1 MIMLYDGYMNV
12 DNNQKLKH
20 LGGKN
25 NDTII
30 VYPSE
35 LMKFKALFTLMVLIV
50 DKQDRCVLY
59 ESDMYGAQFSKYG
72 KDVVARVIDKK
83 YTDLISNRFGFSL
96 VFEGTRRDY
105 DIELKDVIFNEKE
118 CYLGILNELAFYSAS
133 GTTDEKITR
142 ISNALLNI
150 SSTIDIGDDI
160 NKTLDLVLAESIKS
174 FEHGHFGT
182 IFVVQDEYFKIIS
195 NIGYGDEIINF
206 KLPIATSFLYH
217 ATQGKMDRIVPIED
231 VQKNYKVLPL
241 RSSTGELII
250 INSTIVAPIFYR
262 GSLYGMM
269 SIDSNKDKAFTQDD
283 LAVMTFIRNNV
294 QALISN
300 QLTFL
305 ERTSQAL
312 TDNMTGLYNRH
323 FLIEHFN
330 TILERSKRYDEPFSV
345 VVFDLD
351 DLKGL
356 NDHYGHLVGDQ
367 MIKSFARSLQQNTR
381 RSDILA
387 RYGGDEFMAIYLM
400 ADETELRSKFEN
412 LNRNMTIKAID
423 NTVQNYR
430 YNFSYGIATYPN
442 DGDNYADLINAAD
455 SRMYDMKLT
464 HKNKGF
470 PDAG

>member
-1 MIMLYDGYMNV
+1 MNDNTAPKIM
-12 DNNQKLKH
+12 H
-20 LGGKN
+20 FGGKS

-30 VYPSE
+30 VYPAE

-50 DKQDRCVLY
+50 DKQNRSVMY
-59 ESDMYGAQFSKYG
+59 ESDMYQTQFTKYG
-72 KDVVARVIDKK
+72 VDSVAKVIDKK
-83 YTDLISNRFGFSL
+83 YTDLKSNRFGFSL

-105 DIELKDVIFNEKE
+105 DVELKDVIYEGKE
-118 CYLGILNELAFYSAS
+118 CYLGILNELAYYSAS

-174 FEHGHFGT
+174 FEHGHYGT

-206 KLPIATSFLYH
+206 KLPISESFLYT
-217 ATQGKMDRIVPIED
+217 ATQGKMDRIVLIED

-241 RSSTGELII
+241 KSSTGELII

-269 SIDSNKDKAFTQDD
+269 SIDSNKDIAFTPDD
-283 LAVMTFIRNNV
+283 FVVMSFIRNNV
-294 QALISN
+294 QTLISN

-323 FLIEHFN
+323 FLVEHFN
-330 TILERSKRYDEPFSV
+330 TILERSKRYEEPFSV

-351 DLKGL
+351 NLKL
-356 NDHYGHLVGDQ
+356 INDRYGHLVGDT
-367 MIKSFARSLQQNTR
+367 MIKTFAKSLQQNTR

-387 RYGGDEFMAIYLM
+387 RYGGDEFLAIYLM
-400 ADETELRSKFEN
+400 ADETELRAKFDT
-412 LNRNMTIKAID
+412 LDKMMTIKDPENKVFEQAFD
-423 NTVQNYR
+423 
-430 YNFSYGIATYPN
+430 FSYGIATYPK
-442 DGDNYADLINAAD
+442 DGATYAELIDVAD
-455 SRMYDMKLT
+455 SRMYEMKLL
-464 HKNKGF
+464 HKDKGN
-470 PDAG
+470 PHVG